1 MDDRS
6 KCATCGQQAFTQRY
20 GSWTCS
26 ITCEARMLA
35 GRLMRIAKLLDE
47 RDSAWEPDIR
57 ADLLAAARKEASFDE
72 RLP

>member
-1 MDDRS
+1 MTPLCR
-6 KCATCGQQAFTQRY
+6 CGQPAFTKRY

-35 GRLMRIAKLLDE
+35 DRLKKIARLLDE

-57 ADLLAAARKEASFDE
+57 ADLLAAARKEAGFDE
-72 RLP
+72 RIP